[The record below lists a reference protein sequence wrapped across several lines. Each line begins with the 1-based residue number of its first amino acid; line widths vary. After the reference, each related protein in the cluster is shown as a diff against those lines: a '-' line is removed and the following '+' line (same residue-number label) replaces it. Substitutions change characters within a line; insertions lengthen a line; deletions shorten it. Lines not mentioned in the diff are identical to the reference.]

1 MRPMQRPLIDGRYAL
16 GELLGGGG
24 MAQVYLTRD
33 EVLGRDVALKILRA
47 QYTDD
52 EGFVERFRREA
63 KNAAALNHPTIV
75 QVYDQGRTE
84 DGTYYIAMEYVPG
97 GTLAQ
102 RIKQGGPMVPAEA
115 AGVASRLAEALA
127 VAHERGII
135 HRDIKPQNVLLTASG
150 DAKVADLGI
159 ARAVSSKTMTETSLI
174 FGTASYM
181 SPEQAK
187 GERVGP
193 QSDLYSLGVV
203 LYQMLTG
210 ELPYTADNPLA
221 TAMKHVDEAPRHPRE
236 ANPAVPEELDAL
248 TAKLLAKLPEDRYAS
263 AADLAEDLRRVR
275 NGFLPLAVELG
286 QQTTEHMPQ
295 NTGQTRTAPTAVAP
309 ARGPSPASTS
319 RSRRNLLPFGA
330 ALLALVFLGSLAW
343 ALAREPSNG
352 ATPGTGAAQRVEVP
366 DVVGLSLQEARGRLD
381 GAGLELG
388 SQTEAVSSGT
398 AAGAVVEQDPAADS
412 EAERGTA
419 VDVIIS
425 TGPAL
430 EPTTQPSSAS
440 STASVSA
447 SSTSATSTTSA
458 SAPANGEVQNQT
470 EEAQKQAEGAAK
482 TRQKT
487 REKAQKK
494 AEKETKKSPPRG
506 GGKKQK

>member
-1 MRPMQRPLIDGRYAL
+1 
-16 GELLGGGG
+16 
-24 MAQVYLTRD
+24 
-33 EVLGRDVALKILRA
+33 
-47 QYTDD
+47 
-52 EGFVERFRREA
+52 
-63 KNAAALNHPTIV
+63 
-75 QVYDQGRTE
+75 
-84 DGTYYIAMEYVPG
+84 
-97 GTLAQ
+97 
-102 RIKQGGPMVPAEA
+102 
-115 AGVASRLAEALA
+115 
-127 VAHERGII
+127 
-135 HRDIKPQNVLLTASG
+135 
-150 DAKVADLGI
+150 
-159 ARAVSSKTMTETSLI
+159 
-174 FGTASYM
+174 
-181 SPEQAK
+181 
-187 GERVGP
+187 
-193 QSDLYSLGVV
+193 
-203 LYQMLTG
+203 
-210 ELPYTADNPLA
+210 
-221 TAMKHVDEAPRHPRE
+221 
-236 ANPAVPEELDAL
+236 
-248 TAKLLAKLPEDRYAS
+248 
-263 AADLAEDLRRVR
+263 
-275 NGFLPLAVELG
+275 
-286 QQTTEHMPQ
+286 
-295 NTGQTRTAPTAVAP
+295 
-309 ARGPSPASTS
+309 
-319 RSRRNLLPFGA
+319 
-330 ALLALVFLGSLAW
+330 LALVFLGSLAW

-352 ATPGTGAAQRVEVP
+352 ATPGAGAAQRVEVP

-440 STASVSA
+440 STASFSA